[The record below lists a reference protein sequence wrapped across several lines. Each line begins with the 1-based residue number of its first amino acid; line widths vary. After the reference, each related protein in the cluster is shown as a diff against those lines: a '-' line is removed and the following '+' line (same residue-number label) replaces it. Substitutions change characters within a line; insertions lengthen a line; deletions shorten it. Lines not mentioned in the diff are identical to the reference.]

1 MVFKVFVSRYSR
13 TSGLGVSSRYTTR
26 KRDKSGGGTSSVLGA
41 TAKSL
46 IGRRLSSS
54 GFSSASAVGTMISCR
69 KIVAVLSSSYMRVIV
84 IIVALLL
91 VGNSKKLLCKS
102 CGVKNCFALS
112 DEFVTNRT
120 ARELFISVGGV
131 IFQNLK
137 EIVNLVLKGLIRIV
151 LKNDVIVLVDKLFQV
166 DTVNVS
172 ERNFC
177 YCPRVRANC
186 YVNKVGLKGTPARIV
201 TVACMGTRIPVHDC
215 VINVC
220 ELLNR
225 HCSSSYYN
233 CYARLMGSISHNANC
248 LSANC
253 YVKSAG
259 SNCYVQLDG
268 YSPVLRH

>member
-1 MVFKVFVSRYSR
+1 MVFKVFVARNSLASGFTSRSR
-13 TSGLGVSSRYTTR
+13 CTTR
-26 KRDKSGGGTSSVLGA
+26 KRDKSGGGTASTLGA
-41 TAKSL
+41 TANSL
-46 IGRRLSSS
+46 IGRRLSSR

-112 DEFVTNRT
+112 GEFVTNRT
-120 ARELFISVGGV
+120 ARELFMSSGGV

-137 EIVNLVLKGLIRIV
+137 EIVDLILKGLIRIV

-177 YCPRVRANC
+177 YCPSVRANC

-233 CYARLMGSISHNANC
+233 CYARLMGSCARELLC
-248 LSANC
+248 
-253 YVKSAG
+253 
-259 SNCYVQLDG
+259 
-268 YSPVLRH
+268 